1 MGILIWI
8 ILFAIS
14 IVLIY
19 VGVRGEEIRFK
30 ELTKIAIQEYE
41 AEKAAMA
48 ELDEINAE
56 LDEIEKELN
65 NHKP

>member
-1 MGILIWI
+1 MVILFY
-8 ILFAIS
+8 ILVFAIS
-14 IVLIY
+14 IALIY
-19 VGVRGEEIRFK
+19 FGVKAEESRYK

-41 AEKAAMA
+41 AEKAAIA

>member
-8 ILFAIS
+8 ILFAIC

-19 VGVRGEEIRFK
+19 IGVRGEEIRFK

-65 NHKP
+65 NQKP

>member
-8 ILFAIS
+8 ILFAIC

-19 VGVRGEEIRFK
+19 VGVRGEEIRLK

-48 ELDEINAE
+48 ELEKINAE
-56 LDEIEKELN
+56 LDELEEELN